1 MKSSAENIFNN
12 MQERYPALAY
22 CNDGVFKAYEILL
35 TTTRANGKILVC
47 GNGGSAAD
55 AEHIVG
61 ELMKGFRL
69 KRPIENSEKDF
80 LKREFPERGE
90 LLSKKLQGAI
100 PALSLSSSI
109 SAITAIVNDTGGD
122 FIFAQQVYGYCKKN
136 DALLTISTSGNSL
149 NCVYAAMVAKLKGC
163 PVVALTGED
172 GGELAKISD
181 AHINV
186 PAKSTHQVQE
196 LHLPIYHALCAML
209 EAEIFS
215 E

>member
-1 MKSSAENIFNN
+1 
-12 MQERYPALAY
+12 
-22 CNDGVFKAYEILL
+22 
-35 TTTRANGKILVC
+35 
-47 GNGGSAAD
+47 
-55 AEHIVG
+55 
-61 ELMKGFRL
+61 
-69 KRPIENSEKDF
+69 
-80 LKREFPERGE
+80 
-90 LLSKKLQGAI
+90 
-100 PALSLSSSI
+100 
-109 SAITAIVNDTGGD
+109 
-122 FIFAQQVYGYCKKN
+122 
-136 DALLTISTSGNSL
+136 
-149 NCVYAAMVAKLKGC
+149 MVAKLKGC

>member
-1 MKSSAENIFNN
+1 MKSSAQNIFNN
-12 MQERYPALAY
+12 MQERYPALAH
-22 CNDGVFKAYEILL
+22 CKEAILKTYEILL
-35 TTTRANGKILVC
+35 NAARTNGTILVC

-69 KRPIENSEKDF
+69 NRPIDNSEKVF

-90 LLSKKLQGAI
+90 FLSKKLQGAI
-100 PALSLSSSI
+100 PALSLTSST
-109 SAITAIVNDTGGD
+109 SAITAILNDTGGD